1 MDVLGRQRVEF
12 VQYLVGR
19 LRTYDVTVLVV
30 LNVIEIVGFEQR
42 LVVFEA
48 QMPLLSVLEQWTI
61 GLQAINMFPLYSRPV
76 ARRRPILLFLH
87 SCVLQGVDEFLGQ
100 HLALR

>member
-1 MDVLGRQRVEF
+1 MDVLGWQRVEF

-19 LRTYDVTVLVV
+19 LRAHDVTVLVV

-48 QMPLLSVLEQWTI
+48 QMPLLVLLE
-61 GLQAINMFPLYSRPV
+61 
-76 ARRRPILLFLH
+76 
-87 SCVLQGVDEFLGQ
+87 
-100 HLALR
+100 